1 MAAQKYIGNPEEG
14 VFNLKIVHVPTGES
28 VEFPAYLENLSDLY
42 SSTWQ
47 AEDVYGRMDPITTFV
62 NTRRAISV
70 SWNVPAHSYDNA
82 KRNLEKINK
91 LMTFLY
97 PLYSN
102 GKGGATAINQGPL
115 VRIQFGNLICQ
126 PNGSPLLGYLNGFTF
141 DPRVEEGMF
150 YSGATKGT
158 EVAAEYYPKTV
169 RLNTEMNVLHEH
181 ELGFKMV
188 SEGKYA
194 FRNSTLNKDGS
205 PTYDKFPYVISAGP
219 GRTTNPRTPGRSIDL
234 ANSGFVNKPP
244 QLVANPS
251 ADPGANGPGGS
262 AVFNAGGMPLGE
274 EEEYEGREPL
284 NFSDK

>member
-14 VFNLKIVHVPTGES
+14 VFNLNIVHVPTGES

-205 PTYDKFPYVISAGP
+205 PTYDKFPYVISAGA
-219 GRTTNPRTPGRSIDL
+219 GRTTSPRTPGRSIDFTK
-234 ANSGFVNKPP
+234 SGFVNKPP
-244 QLVANPS
+244 QLVANPN
-251 ADPGANGPGGS
+251 ADSGANGPGAS
-262 AVFNAGGMPLGE
+262 AVFDAGRMPLGA
-274 EEEYEGREPL
+274 EEEYEGAKPV
-284 NFSDK
+284 NFSDE